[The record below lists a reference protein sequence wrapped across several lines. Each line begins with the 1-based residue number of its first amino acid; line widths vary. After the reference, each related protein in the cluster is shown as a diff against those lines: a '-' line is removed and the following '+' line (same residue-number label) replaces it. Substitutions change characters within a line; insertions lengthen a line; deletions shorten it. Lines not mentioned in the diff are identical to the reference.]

1 MDSIYAETTVNDDP
15 VSKRTFP
22 FSSKELATKFF
33 PILIELGFF
42 SL

>member
-1 MDSIYAETTVNDDP
+1 MDSIYAETTVNDAP

-22 FSSKELATKFF
+22 FSFEESATKIF

-42 SL
+42 S